1 MRHPPLQVPQIFVS
15 PRDSTPLTLFFLC
28 DRNRGNDVDADD
40 DDDDDGDD
48 DDDLALPL
56 LLGKPAKDAKPTWS
70 SSDHANLSNHRLENC
85 GHSLLRLSKGGSSW
99 YTSAKS

>member
-1 MRHPPLQVPQIFVS
+1 MLKMMTGTADICITKGLNPP
-15 PRDSTPLTLFFLC
+15 TLFFLC
-28 DRNRGNDVDADD
+28 DRNRGNNVDD
-40 DDDDDGDD
+40 DDDDYNNNV

-56 LLGKPAKDAKPTWS
+56 LLGKPAKNPKPTWS